1 MTVASLSREVRHHPG
16 AWVIAATIA
25 PALLGTLLIGF
36 IIGEWWH
43 LAGYF
48 WYFLPGTFLP
58 QEPAV
63 IHAGTIY
70 HPGLVVVLFSLATI
84 TASLIDY
91 FTVRK
96 LLAFPRLAPLKR
108 TPLYQTAVRCFYW
121 RPWWTIVVF
130 AFALRPF
137 FPIRVLALSSNYPL
151 LRYVSANVVG
161 RVPRYYLL
169 AIGGARLA
177 IPLMHL
183 LFGGLFVGLIP
194 DLGVFRSRRR
204 NAQALGAAA

>member
-1 MTVASLSREVRHHPG
+1 M
-16 AWVIAATIA
+16 AWVVAAAIA

-36 IIGEWWH
+36 VIGEWWH

-48 WYFLPGTFLP
+48 LYLLPGTLLP

-63 IHAGTIY
+63 IFAGTIY
-70 HPGLVVVLFSLATI
+70 HPGFVVVLFGLATV

-96 LLAFPRLAPLKR
+96 VLELRRFSPLKR
-108 TPLYQTAVRCFYW
+108 TSFYQAAVRCFYW

-130 AFALRPF
+130 AFSPLPF

-151 LRYVSANVVG
+151 LQYVSANVMG

-169 AIGGARLA
+169 AIVGAWLT
-177 IPLMHL
+177 IPLMYL
-183 LFGGLFVGLIP
+183 LLMGFVLALIP
-194 DLGVFRSRRR
+194 SLGMLWSRRR
-204 NAQALGAAA
+204 TAQAVGTAA